1 MSTGKFRFTTHKLVT
16 ENISSELP
24 MQFPAGPL
32 SAWAEAVEPV
42 RTPVVN
48 ANAASAVVI
57 RRMVIL
63 LSSSRFP
70 MAGDCPEAG
79 RMNGIAA
86 DGTGPGDPH
95 PDPPGGGAA
104 GGAPVG

>member
-1 MSTGKFRFTTHKLVT
+1 MTPHLL
-16 ENISSELP
+16 EED
-24 MQFPAGPL
+24 L
-32 SAWAEAVEPV
+32 SAKVAEKDDD
-42 RTPVVN
+42 R
-48 ANAASAVVI
+48 
-57 RRMVIL
+57 L
-63 LSSSRFP
+63 KWSRFA